1 MSEEMKYQLILRTI
15 EKNNL
20 DPFGN
25 LTALEVA
32 KDLKI
37 GKNKVYQL
45 FNDKSFPS
53 IEIGKT
59 KVVMVLSY
67 YLWKL
72 EKQNPVSRKED

>member
-1 MSEEMKYQLILRTI
+1 MKYQIILRTI
-15 EKNNL
+15 ERNNL

-25 LTALEVA
+25 LTALDVA
-32 KDLKI
+32 KDLRI

-45 FNDKSFPS
+45 FQEEDFPS

-67 YLWKL
+67 YLWKT
-72 EKQNPVSRKED
+72 EKHLKF

>member
-1 MSEEMKYQLILRTI
+1 MSEEIKYKLVLHTI

-20 DPFGN
+20 NPFDN
-25 LTALEVA
+25 LTASDVA

-72 EKQNPVSRKED
+72 EKQNPISGKEN

>member
-1 MSEEMKYQLILRTI
+1 MSEDMKYQIILRTI
-15 EKNNL
+15 ESNNL

-25 LTALEVA
+25 LTALDVA

-45 FNDKSFPS
+45 FQEEDFPS

-67 YLWKL
+67 YLWKT
-72 EKQNPVSRKED
+72 EKHLKF

>member
-1 MSEEMKYQLILRTI
+1 MSEDMKYQIILRTI
-15 EKNNL
+15 ERNNL

-25 LTALEVA
+25 LTALDVA
-32 KDLKI
+32 KDLRI

-45 FNDKSFPS
+45 FQEEDFPS

-67 YLWKL
+67 YLWKT
-72 EKQNPVSRKED
+72 EKHLKF

>member
-1 MSEEMKYQLILRTI
+1 MTDEMKYRLVLHTI
-15 EKNNL
+15 EKYNL
-20 DPFGN
+20 NPFDN
-25 LTALEVA
+25 LTALDVA

-45 FNDKSFPS
+45 FNDKDFPS
-53 IEIGKT
+53 VEIGKT

-72 EKQNPVSRKED
+72 EKQCKLEGKGN

>member
-1 MSEEMKYQLILRTI
+1 MSEDMKYQIILRTI
-15 EKNNL
+15 ERNNL

-25 LTALEVA
+25 LTALDVA

-37 GKNKVYQL
+37 WKNKVYQL
-45 FNDKSFPS
+45 FQEEDFPS

-67 YLWKL
+67 YLWKT
-72 EKQNPVSRKED
+72 EKHLKF

>member
-1 MSEEMKYQLILRTI
+1 MSEDMKYQIILRTI
-15 EKNNL
+15 ERNNL

-25 LTALEVA
+25 LTALDVA

-45 FNDKSFPS
+45 FQEEDFPS

-67 YLWKL
+67 YLWKT
-72 EKQNPVSRKED
+72 EKHLKF

>member
-1 MSEEMKYQLILRTI
+1 MSEDMKYQIILRTI
-15 EKNNL
+15 ERSNL

-25 LTALEVA
+25 LTALDVA

-45 FNDKSFPS
+45 FQEEDFPS

-67 YLWKL
+67 YLWKT
-72 EKQNPVSRKED
+72 EKHLKF

>member
-1 MSEEMKYQLILRTI
+1 MSEDMKYQIILRTI
-15 EKNNL
+15 ERNNL

-25 LTALEVA
+25 LTALDVA

-45 FNDKSFPS
+45 FQEEDFPS

-67 YLWKL
+67 YLWNL
-72 EKQNPVSRKED
+72 S